1 MTDWSSAYIGLPFA
15 HGGRARE
22 GLDCWGLVR
31 LIYADQLG
39 IALDPLDGYATRLE
53 RLRIAGM
60 LSEQAEQ
67 GPWRRLA
74 GERLKPFDVLS
85 FTICNAACHV
95 GVVVDWRDML
105 HVTEGEMSSLAIHSE
120 GQWARRLI
128 AAYRHV
134 DR

>member
-1 MTDWSSAYIGLPFA
+1 MSHWSTAYIGLPFA
-15 HGGRARE
+15 HGGRTRD

-31 LIYADQLG
+31 LVYADQLG
-39 IALDPLDGYATRLE
+39 IELDPLDGYATRLE

-60 LSEQAEQ
+60 LSEQAAQ

-74 GERLKPFDVLS
+74 GEKIKPFDVVS
-85 FTICNAACHV
+85 FTIAGAASHV

-105 HVTEGEMSSLAIHSE
+105 HVTEGETSGLAPHSE